1 MTPMLPGSER
11 DKRAFED
18 GARPDRPRLR
28 LIPALLG
35 ALAMMNIVSVV
46 LTLIK

>member
-1 MTPMLPGSER
+1 MSPMPPGSEDDDLR
-11 DKRAFED
+11 FED
-18 GARPDRPRLR
+18 GARPDRRRLR